1 MTRIFD
7 KVSAL
12 AAKAIRLSRTRTL
25 VIVAASMAAF
35 SLAACGDGGSQRP
48 PQGMPEVGVE
58 TIALHPIV
66 ASTELSGRLSAFRVA
81 DVRPQVQGIVM
92 KRLFTEG
99 SMVAAGA
106 VLYQID
112 PASYQASYDQAV
124 GTLVKAQATADAAQ
138 TKATRYADLS
148 NIDGVSKQD
157 YDDAISS
164 LQEAKADVIADRA
177 ALKAAAI
184 NLGYTK
190 IVAPIAGRIG
200 KSSVTEGALV
210 TAEQTA
216 ALATVQAT
224 SEMYL
229 DVTRSSVD
237 WLRLQKEFASGQLQ
251 HAGNDGAVVHLV
263 MEDGSDYSHAGRL
276 LFSDIT
282 VDATTGSVTLRSVF
296 PNPKG
301 GLLPGMF
308 VRARLEEGV
317 NQQAITVPQLA
328 VSRASDG
335 SASVLTVGTDGKVAQ
350 TAVTANRANGADWVI
365 TNGLKAGDRVIVSGS
380 QKARTGALV
389 NAVESA
395 SPSES
400 NSDAPATA
408 ATAASATRS

>member
-1 MTRIFD
+1 MTRIIN
-7 KVSAL
+7 KVSVFPAE
-12 AAKAIRLSRTRTL
+12 AIHSLRTRAL
-25 VIVAASMAAF
+25 VAVAASVVAF
-35 SLAACGDGGSQRP
+35 SLAACGDGASQRP
-48 PQGMPEVGVE
+48 PQGVPEVGVQ
-58 TIALHPIV
+58 TIAPHPIV
-66 ASTELSGRLSAFRVA
+66 ASTELSGRLSAVRVA

-92 KRLFTEG
+92 KRLFSEG

-112 PASYQASYDQAV
+112 PAAYQASYDQAV

-148 NIDGVSKQD
+148 KIDGVSKQD

-164 LQEAKADVIADRA
+164 LQEAKADVVADRA
-177 ALKAAAI
+177 ALKTAAI

-210 TAEQTA
+210 TAEQTT

-224 SEMYL
+224 IEMYL
-229 DVTRSSVD
+229 DATRSSVD
-237 WLRLQKEFASGQLQ
+237 WLRLQKEFASGK
-251 HAGNDGAVVHLV
+251 
-263 MEDGSDYSHAGRL
+263 L

-296 PNPKG
+296 PNPEG
-301 GLLPGMF
+301 ALLPGMF

-328 VSRASDG
+328 VSHASDG
-335 SASVLTVGTDGKVAQ
+335 SASVLTVSTDSKVLQTSVTTSSANGTDWI
-350 TAVTANRANGADWVI
+350 VTS
-365 TNGLKAGDRVIVSGS
+365 GLKAGDRVIVSGS
-380 QKARTGALV
+380 QKTRTGALV
-389 NAVESA
+389 KAVESP
-395 SPSES
+395 SPSDS
-400 NSDAPATA
+400 NSDAPATV

>member
-1 MTRIFD
+1 MTRIIHQI
-7 KVSAL
+7 SLIPGGATRSL
-12 AAKAIRLSRTRTL
+12 RTRAL
-25 VIVAASMAAF
+25 VAAAAAVATF
-35 SLAACGDGGSQRP
+35 SLAACGDSGSQRP
-48 PQGMPEVGVE
+48 PQGVPQVGVQ
-58 TIALHPIV
+58 TITPHPIV
-66 ASTELSGRLSAFRVA
+66 ASTELSGRLSAVRVA

-112 PASYQASYDQAV
+112 PATYQASYDQAV

-148 NIDGVSKQD
+148 KIDGVSKQD

-177 ALKAAAI
+177 SLKTAAI

-210 TAEQTA
+210 TAEQTT

-224 SEMYL
+224 GEMYL

-251 HAGNDGAVVHLV
+251 QAGSDGAVVHLV
-263 MEDGSDYSHAGRL
+263 MEDGSDYAHAGKL

-296 PNPKG
+296 PNPEG
-301 GLLPGMF
+301 ALLPGMF

-350 TAVTANRANGADWVI
+350 TAVTANNANGADWVI
-365 TNGLKAGDRVIVSGS
+365 TSGLKAGDRVIVSGS
-380 QKARTGALV
+380 QKAHTGALV

-395 SPSES
+395 SPSDS

-408 ATAASATRS
+408 ASATRS

>member
-1 MTRIFD
+1 MTRIP
-7 KVSAL
+7 KVS
-12 AAKAIRLSRTRTL
+12 
-25 VIVAASMAAF
+25 VVAARSPFALLAVAVAAF
-35 SLAACGDGGSQRP
+35 SLAACGDGGAQRP
-48 PQGMPEVGVE
+48 PQGVPEVGVA
-58 TIALHPIV
+58 TIAPHPIV
-66 ASTELSGRLSAFRVA
+66 ASTELSGRLSAIRVA

-112 PASYQASYDQAV
+112 PSSYQASYDQAV

-138 TKATRYADLS
+138 TKATRYTDLS
-148 NIDGVSKQD
+148 KIDGVSKQD

-177 ALKAAAI
+177 ALKTAAI

-190 IVAPIAGRIG
+190 VVSPIAGRIG

-210 TAEQTA
+210 TAEQTT

-224 SEMYL
+224 GEMYL

-251 HAGNDGAVVHLV
+251 QAGNDGAVVHLV
-263 MEDGSDYSHAGRL
+263 MEDGSDYPHAGKL

-296 PNPKG
+296 PNPEG
-301 GLLPGMF
+301 TLLPGMF
-308 VRARLEEGV
+308 VRARLDEGV

-335 SASVLTVGTDGKVAQ
+335 SASVLTVGADSKVMQ
-350 TAVTANRANGADWVI
+350 TPVTASTANGADWVI
-365 TNGLKAGDRVIVSGS
+365 TSGLKAGDRVIVSGS

-389 NAVESA
+389 KAVESP
-395 SPSES
+395 SPS
-400 NSDAPATA
+400 DTPATA
-408 ATAASATRS
+408 ATAASAARS

>member
-1 MTRIFD
+1 
-7 KVSAL
+7 
-12 AAKAIRLSRTRTL
+12 
-25 VIVAASMAAF
+25 MATF
-35 SLAACGDGGSQRP
+35 SLAACGDSGSQRP
-48 PQGMPEVGVE
+48 PQGVPQVGVQ
-58 TIALHPIV
+58 TITPHPIV
-66 ASTELSGRLSAFRVA
+66 ASTELSGRLSAVRVA
-81 DVRPQVQGIVM
+81 DVRPQVQGIVI

-112 PASYQASYDQAV
+112 PATYQASYDQAV

-148 NIDGVSKQD
+148 KIDGVSKQD

-177 ALKAAAI
+177 SLKTAAI

-210 TAEQTA
+210 TAEQTT

-224 SEMYL
+224 GEMYL

-251 HAGNDGAVVHLV
+251 QAGSDGAVVHLV
-263 MEDGSDYSHAGRL
+263 MEDGSDYAHAGKL

-296 PNPKG
+296 PNPEG
-301 GLLPGMF
+301 ALLPGMF

-350 TAVTANRANGADWVI
+350 TAVTANNANGADWVI
-365 TNGLKAGDRVIVSGS
+365 TSGLKAGDRVIVSGS
-380 QKARTGALV
+380 QKAHTGALV

-395 SPSES
+395 SPSDS

-408 ATAASATRS
+408 ASATRS

>member
-1 MTRIFD
+1 MTRIIHQI
-7 KVSAL
+7 SLIPGGATRSL
-12 AAKAIRLSRTRTL
+12 RTRAL
-25 VIVAASMAAF
+25 VAAAAAVATF
-35 SLAACGDGGSQRP
+35 SLAACGDSGSQRP
-48 PQGMPEVGVE
+48 PQGVPQVGVQ
-58 TIALHPIV
+58 TITPHPIV
-66 ASTELSGRLSAFRVA
+66 ASTELSGRLSAVRVA

-112 PASYQASYDQAV
+112 PATYQASYDQAV

-148 NIDGVSKQD
+148 KIDGVSKQD

-177 ALKAAAI
+177 SLKTAAI

-210 TAEQTA
+210 TAEQTT

-224 SEMYL
+224 GEMYL

-251 HAGNDGAVVHLV
+251 QAGSDGAVVHLV
-263 MEDGSDYSHAGRL
+263 MEDGSDYAHAGKL

-296 PNPKG
+296 PNPEG
-301 GLLPGMF
+301 ALLPGMF

-335 SASVLTVGTDGKVAQ
+335 SASVLIVGTDGKVAQ
-350 TAVTANRANGADWVI
+350 TAVTANNANGADWVI
-365 TNGLKAGDRVIVSGS
+365 TSGLKAGDRVIVSGS
-380 QKARTGALV
+380 QKAHTGALV

-395 SPSES
+395 SPSDS

-408 ATAASATRS
+408 ASATRS